1 MATLGDIVINLRMNH
16 RSVTTGAKASRGQL
30 RGLGTTANTTTA
42 SISRL
47 STAVGGLA
55 TLAAGLTVKFGIGLA
70 AEAETARVGFEV
82 LLGSAS
88 KARETLADLE
98 QFAAS
103 TPFELAGLRDA
114 SKTLIAFGTEQRE
127 VISDLRMLG
136 DVSALSGKNLGELA
150 SLYGKARINQRL
162 FADDVT
168 RFAETGIPIIA
179 ELEEKFGVT
188 GAALRKMVEQGG
200 ASFQDLEN
208 ALQRATSEGG
218 KFFNGMAKQS
228 KTLSGVYSTLKD
240 NAKAVLRGLG
250 EELVDALDLKGR
262 ASSLIEFVSSLRA
275 PIVELVRGIRQFVA
289 EHPRLFRLAGGF
301 LAILVAA
308 KTATLIIGGMKAL
321 LMALSFNPVILG
333 LTAVATLFVE
343 LFGTGDSF
351 LAKMQDIFGKI
362 AAGFNELG
370 RNYDALQNKYL
381 QFISGVDDAKVSDL
395 KVQTPDISPFVQQ
408 LKEALETAKGFE
420 SVMGG
425 LKAGQQTRGTVIA
438 AVQQI
443 TPDIETDQ
451 LNDMLRD
458 FERGKTSVDE
468 LSESLAAMSEEFK
481 GFKPVSFDLSGV
493 EKIGN
498 AAAQAAERIRVVE
511 ARIIALRDANK
522 AGELSQQEYS
532 TALAA
537 SREAYDKVTGGAEA
551 YLATLRKEIE
561 LVGKTA
567 DERKLYEL
575 VQAKANGS
583 VINSVAAA
591 QKELAAK
598 QQVVEVAKQQ
608 EELAKQAQQQKQD
621 NKLQR
626 ELAIRNELLESQRK
640 LAESIHGMEAVRLAE
655 LFSVEAKL
663 QIDPAKV
670 AELQQLTD
678 LDQFDIAS
686 KLGLG
691 VNEAEK
697 FLAIINNNRAVKEQT
712 EKPDDSPT
720 AKSSSAALV
729 GSGEVY
735 SRILAASKREQDPA
749 LKQAKKQLAATK
761 QVVTAVEG
769 VKTAIEDNEGVL
781 IA

>member
-30 RGLGTTANTTTA
+30 RGLSTTANTTTA

-114 SKTLIAFGTEQRE
+114 SNTLIAFGTEQRE

-381 QFISGVDDAKVSDL
+381 QFISGVDDA
-395 KVQTPDISPFVQQ
+395 
-408 LKEALETAKGFE
+408 
-420 SVMGG
+420 
-425 LKAGQQTRGTVIA
+425 
-438 AVQQI
+438 
-443 TPDIETDQ
+443 
-451 LNDMLRD
+451 
-458 FERGKTSVDE
+458 
-468 LSESLAAMSEEFK
+468 
-481 GFKPVSFDLSGV
+481 
-493 EKIGN
+493 
-498 AAAQAAERIRVVE
+498 
-511 ARIIALRDANK
+511 
-522 AGELSQQEYS
+522 
-532 TALAA
+532 
-537 SREAYDKVTGGAEA
+537 
-551 YLATLRKEIE
+551 
-561 LVGKTA
+561 
-567 DERKLYEL
+567 
-575 VQAKANGS
+575 
-583 VINSVAAA
+583 
-591 QKELAAK
+591 
-598 QQVVEVAKQQ
+598 
-608 EELAKQAQQQKQD
+608 
-621 NKLQR
+621 
-626 ELAIRNELLESQRK
+626 
-640 LAESIHGMEAVRLAE
+640 
-655 LFSVEAKL
+655 
-663 QIDPAKV
+663 
-670 AELQQLTD
+670 
-678 LDQFDIAS
+678 
-686 KLGLG
+686 
-691 VNEAEK
+691 
-697 FLAIINNNRAVKEQT
+697 
-712 EKPDDSPT
+712 
-720 AKSSSAALV
+720 
-729 GSGEVY
+729 
-735 SRILAASKREQDPA
+735 
-749 LKQAKKQLAATK
+749 
-761 QVVTAVEG
+761 
-769 VKTAIEDNEGVL
+769 
-781 IA
+781 